1 MSDET
6 TTVRVPL
13 TVEERAERADIMAG
27 LLAEI
32 AAVKRQ
38 KAAEAESFGE
48 QIKALEA
55 RLQEHGNVLREGVE
69 ERRQMDLTFPQEEA
83 ARALH
88 DVAAAACTCE
98 GGPEAEVKS
107 PSCAVHG
114 VDAQPAKRVKCDGD
128 HAAAVPCAD
137 PECWLVDGP
146 ADDGPAEGAPV
157 EADYAPPA
165 EAQVDVGTVEEPAAV
180 SDFRAEKAR
189 RRARA

>member
-1 MSDET
+1 MSDE

-38 KAAEAESFGE
+38 KADQAEVFGE

-55 RLQEHGNVLREGVE
+55 RLQEHGNVLREGAE
-69 ERRQMDLTFPQEEA
+69 ERRQMDLTFPAEQA
-83 ARALH
+83 AQALH

-98 GGPEAEVKS
+98 GGPQADVKS
-107 PSCAVHG
+107 PTCPIHG
-114 VDAQPAKRVKCDGD
+114 VDAQPARVKCDGE
-128 HAAAVPCAD
+128 HAVAVACAD
-137 PECWLVDGP
+137 PECWLIEGP

-157 EADYAPPA
+157 EAGYVPPA
-165 EAQVDVGTVEEPAAV
+165 EAQVDVGAVEEPKAV